1 MLSKYLDNLTI
12 IYSNSF
18 HCAST
23 FTSITQY
30 QTIQS
35 SLFFW
40 QENMQ
45 LIEKQP
51 LPFISKD
58 HRSNADLLIPQE
70 PPSYSLLFL
79 NRKVQDEYSKP
90 PKENQKDF
98 MQQWL
103 ASFLFLPQL
112 LAPEIIALHPRLQ
125 LYTRDIALHPRYSFI
140 LEFSP
145 AEEIPSWTF
154 RSHLLAPVTFYSH
167 LQYRT
172 LFIVTCHFNLP
183 LFQLNKPK
191 YSKEP
196 VRISSIHI

>member
-1 MLSKYLDNLTI
+1 MLSKYLDNLTL

-30 QTIQS
+30 KTVQS

-90 PKENQKDF
+90 PRKTRKTSCSSG
-98 MQQWL
+98 WPV
-103 ASFLFLPQL
+103 SFFSHSYQ
-112 LAPEIIALHPRLQ
+112 HPRLQ
-125 LYTRDIALHPRYSFI
+125 LYPRDIALHPRSSFI

-154 RSHLLAPVTFYSH
+154 RSHLPAPVTFYSH

-183 LFQLNKPK
+183 LFQLNKLK

-196 VRISSIHI
+196 VRIPSIHI